1 MARSTSIAEHY
12 RAHRQAFELA
22 LELGCTPKEAEA
34 ELARRAARDRWLATR
49 RKLQAKMEAPLRQRP
64 AWNAPWMMQE

>member
-34 ELARRAARDRWLATR
+34 ELAKAEMLETRDGKGRDEVESAGRAA
-49 RKLQAKMEAPLRQRP
+49 MG
-64 AWNAPWMMQE
+64 